1 MEYLNVHPG
10 RLPPHG
16 SRLVLDNILKQK
28 SSEHARFVE
37 SAFSKQ
43 FPFSSSSSEMLEK
56 NLFKEKL

>member
-10 RLPPHG
+10 RLPRG

-28 SSEHARFVE
+28 SFEHARFVE

-43 FPFSSSSSEMLEK
+43 FLFSSSSSEMLEK